1 MNKNTSCPP
10 IPNSVDQLK
19 NGEYDQVNPESLL
32 PNEIVIMKNGNK
44 ISCIQ
49 FVRILPENTW
59 LHFYPH
65 MLEPTGD
72 DSEPL
77 LKKIRI
83 NNNNVRFYK
92 VNNRKHFDIFA
103 KRMEK
108 TISNYPAQQT
118 QRLLDGEIIVA
129 NIGLT
134 DYIGDYL
141 GPPTH
146 GKAPTHGKGGRRKHN
161 VTRKI
166 RKIRKNKRKN
176 TRSIRS
182 KYNR

>member
-1 MNKNTSCPP
+1 
-10 IPNSVDQLK
+10 
-19 NGEYDQVNPESLL
+19 
-32 PNEIVIMKNGNK
+32 
-44 ISCIQ
+44 
-49 FVRILPENTW
+49 
-59 LHFYPH
+59 

-83 NNNNVRFYK
+83 NNNVRFYK

-103 KRMEK
+103 KRMGK
-108 TISNYPAQQT
+108 TISKYPLQT
-118 QRLLDGEIIVA
+118 QTLLDGEIIVA
-129 NIGLT
+129 NRGLT

-146 GKAPTHGKGGRRKHN
+146 GKGGRRKHN
-161 VTRKI
+161 VT